1 MSSSLF
7 SVLLSHG
14 AGKGEAPSTVG
25 LRTLC
30 SFSSTREAAIRRR
43 PTPAS
48 SLGRARARAPPQLV
62 LCSVQTVSVIVQ
74 DEGVDAV
81 PVKVLNCDTISQV
94 KEKIIDQVYR
104 TQPCS
109 RWPKADSV
117 VLGEPRPW
125 RLGSVPRGAGSAG
138 GVGGGEREASP
149 VGWDGVPGAGLCPP
163 TEWRPGSTAQI
174 LSDLD
179 LTSQRE
185 GRWRRVNTLMH
196 YNVSGARGGP
206 VEGGVE
212 QALTSLFPRSGTEP
226 LSSCPR
232 WGSPS
237 SPRTAS
243 RTCLGSVSP
252 FSLSGPF
259 WPLRT

>member
-1 MSSSLF
+1 M
-7 SVLLSHG
+7 
-14 AGKGEAPSTVG
+14 
-25 LRTLC
+25 
-30 SFSSTREAAIRRR
+30 
-43 PTPAS
+43 
-48 SLGRARARAPPQLV
+48 
-62 LCSVQTVSVIVQ
+62 
-74 DEGVDAV
+74 
-81 PVKVLNCDTISQV
+81 
-94 KEKIIDQVYR
+94 
-104 TQPCS
+104 
-109 RWPKADSV
+109 
-117 VLGEPRPW
+117 
-125 RLGSVPRGAGSAG
+125 
-138 GVGGGEREASP
+138 
-149 VGWDGVPGAGLCPP
+149 GWAGVPGAGLCPP

-196 YNVSGARGGP
+196 YNVSVAAGRARGGW
-206 VEGGVE
+206 GVE
-212 QALTSLFPRSGTEP
+212 LALTSLFPRSGTEP

-252 FSLSGPF
+252 FPLSGPS